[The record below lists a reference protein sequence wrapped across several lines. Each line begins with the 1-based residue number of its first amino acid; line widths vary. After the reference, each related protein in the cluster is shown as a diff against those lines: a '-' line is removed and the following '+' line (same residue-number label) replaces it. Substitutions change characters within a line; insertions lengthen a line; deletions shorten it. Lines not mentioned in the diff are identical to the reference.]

1 MTASTAATTAPSM
14 YNTRAFWDR
23 FWRTAGI
30 QFIAFFIIT
39 SIIYGY
45 QPPVGASAD
54 ALAAFYG
61 GNRVRILIAVTLSGL
76 NLLNLLWFAASLRT
90 ALADTGQ
97 DGWGAAATASSA
109 AFGALSI
116 ILYSV
121 VACLAFSVAGSGN
134 NTLTSALN
142 DFTWALAVL
151 ISFPRAMLIMSGAF
165 GFWRAKLISNSL
177 FAAGVAFV
185 VLGVLGGTTW
195 IGGGIWAPD
204 GAFTRFVSPT
214 LLLVWA
220 VVVSRVLL
228 RRSAPVRAG
237 W

>member
-1 MTASTAATTAPSM
+1 MTASTAVANAPSM

-30 QFIAFFIIT
+30 QFVAFFIVT

-61 GNRVRILIAVTLSGL
+61 GNRIRILIAVTLSGL

-116 ILYSV
+116 MLYSV
-121 VACLAFSVAGSGN
+121 VACLAFSIVGSGN
-134 NTLTSALN
+134 STLTSALN

-151 ISFPRAMLIMSGAF
+151 TAFPRAMLIMSGAF
-165 GFWRAKLISNSL
+165 GLWRAKLISNSL

-220 VVVSRVLL
+220 LVVSRVLL
-228 RRSAPVRAG
+228 SRSAAVRAG